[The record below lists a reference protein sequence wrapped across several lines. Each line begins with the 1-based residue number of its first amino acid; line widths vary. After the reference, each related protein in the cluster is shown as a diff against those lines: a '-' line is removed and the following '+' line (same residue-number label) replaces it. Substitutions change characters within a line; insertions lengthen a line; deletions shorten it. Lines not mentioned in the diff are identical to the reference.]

1 MSFYGTV
8 YYQLI
13 DTFNKVAMRNSS
25 IEEKSFPSNVV
36 TSDQQINA
44 IGRDAKL
51 NIEGGNRW
59 INFTKDTENNCFKVW
74 HATPDTTSSS
84 WVEGYQK
91 VDSTPAGAEVVELNP
106 GDCFKTFST
115 KYDAAGHIVPSSL
128 ETKYYKMP
136 KSEVEEELDVLKELV
151 GDKAKEGEEAT
162 GLCKEIAD
170 NTANIATNTADL
182 TLLKDVYGGDA
193 TETAY
198 ALFNSPWIT
207 GGEEGNSFKN
217 FPQYFGKIDSLIDT
231 CDAAAKSFA
240 AQNLLA
246 STEYD
251 PSIPLS
257 SVSKAVCMLATM
269 LQKLKLYCDTQDNE
283 AEATAAAA
291 STAVEALGK
300 LHGQT
305 SANLDT
311 LTAKHNAYETATNGE
326 IANIKTDLARV
337 EAEYKAADGA
347 LSARIDEVNGVLT
360 PLKTAYDTYVA
371 QNDDNISKINQEQG
385 IIKGAIG
392 ENKGAESTG
401 LYKIIYDGDA
411 AVSSSLTTFTN
422 TQTGINNDY
431 NSRISE
437 NTTQIGALNE
447 KIGSKTI
454 VDGAYSEV
462 SGVYVDIKTLDDKIV
477 GVNSTVEALKPD
489 VASLKTAVG
498 SPAIIEGE
506 GLEPSEATGLYKSVY
521 DINSEI
527 SSLKTIIGN
536 ETDSTG
542 LFDLIKSMQQEIANL
557 TSRIEALEAAAPE
570 NPEPTDPS
578 EPGEE
583 PDPSEPGEE
592 LDPSEPGE
600 EPETEGTDEPEEG
613 TEISEN

>member
-8 YYQLI
+8 YYQLV

-25 IEEKSFPSNVV
+25 IEEKSFPSSVV

-84 WVEGYQK
+84 WIEGYQK
-91 VDSTPAGAEVVELNP
+91 LDSAPTGAEVVELNP
-106 GDCFKTFST
+106 GDYFKTFST

-136 KSEVEEELDVLKELV
+136 KSEVEEELDILKELV
-151 GDKAKEGEEAT
+151 GEKADGDEEAT

-198 ALFNSPWIT
+198 ALFNSPWIV
-207 GGEEGNSFKN
+207 GEEGNLYKN
-217 FPQYFGKIDSLIDT
+217 FPQYFGKMDSLIDACNT
-231 CDAAAKSFA
+231 AANSFA
-240 AQNLLA
+240 AQNLLT
-246 STEYD
+246 STEYN

-257 SVSKAVCMLATM
+257 SVSGSVCMLATM

-283 AEATAAAA
+283 AEAAAAA
-291 STAVEALGK
+291 AGTAVEALGT

-305 SANLDT
+305 SANLNA

-326 IANIKTDLARV
+326 IATIKTDLARV
-337 EAEYKAADGA
+337 EAEYKSADVA
-347 LSARIDEVNGVLT
+347 LNARIDEVNGVLT
-360 PLKTAYDTYVA
+360 PLNTAYGAYVS
-371 QNDDNISKINQEQG
+371 QNDENILKINQEQG
-385 IIKGAIG
+385 AIKEIIG
-392 ENKGAESTG
+392 EDKEAESTG

-411 AVSSSLTTFTN
+411 AISSSLTTFTN
-422 TQTGINNDY
+422 AQTDINNDY

-447 KIGSKTI
+447 KIGSKT
-454 VDGAYSEV
+454 VTDGVYSEV
-462 SGVYVDIKTLDDKIV
+462 SGVYVDIKTLDDKIT
-477 GVNSTVEALKPD
+477 GVNSTVEALKPNI
-489 VASLKTAVG
+489 ASLTTAVG
-498 SPAIIEGE
+498 SPAIVEGE
-506 GLEPSEATGLYKSVY
+506 GLTPSEATGLYKNIY

-527 SSLKTIIGN
+527 SSLKTTIGD

-542 LFDLIKSMQQEIANL
+542 LFNLITSMQQEIASL
-557 TSRIEALEAAAPE
+557 KSRIEDLEAIVPE
-570 NPEPTDPS
+570 EPEPT
-578 EPGEE
+578 
-583 PDPSEPGEE
+583 
-592 LDPSEPGE
+592 EPGE
-600 EPETEGTDEPEEG
+600 EPETGETDDPGEG
-613 TEISEN
+613 TEVSES

>member
-25 IEEKSFPSNVV
+25 IEEKSFPSNIV

-128 ETKYYKMP
+128 EIKYYKMP

-170 NTANIATNTADL
+170 NTANIATNTEDL
-182 TLLKDVYGGDA
+182 TLLKDVYGGNA

-198 ALFNSPWIT
+198 ALFDTPWIV
-207 GGEEGNSFKN
+207 GEEGNLYKN
-217 FPQYFGKIDSLIDT
+217 FPQYFGKMDQLINT

-283 AEATAAAA
+283 AEAAAAA
-291 STAVEALGK
+291 AGTAVEALGK
-300 LHGQT
+300 LHAQT
-305 SANLDT
+305 SANLET

-337 EAEYKAADGA
+337 EAEYKAADGT
-347 LSARIDEVNGVLT
+347 LNARIDEVNGVLT
-360 PLKTAYDTYVA
+360 PLKTAYDAYVT
-371 QNDDNISKINQEQG
+371 QNDDNISKINQEQSE
-385 IIKGAIG
+385 IKGAIG
-392 ENKGAESTG
+392 ENKEAESTG

-422 TQTGINNDY
+422 TQIGINNDY

-437 NTTQIGALNE
+437 NTTQIGTLNE

-462 SGVYVDIKTLDDKIV
+462 SGVYVDIKTLDDKIA
-477 GVNSTVEALKPD
+477 GVNSTVETLKPD

-498 SPAIIEGE
+498 SPAIVEGE
-506 GLEPSEATGLYKSVY
+506 GLTPSEATGLYKNIY

-527 SSLKTIIGN
+527 SSLKTVIGD
-536 ETDSTG
+536 EADSTG
-542 LFDLIKSMQQEIANL
+542 LFNLIKSMQQEIANL
-557 TSRIEALEAAAPE
+557 TSRIEALEAAPPE
-570 NPEPTDPS
+570 D
-578 EPGEE
+578 
-583 PDPSEPGEE
+583 PDPSEPGE
-592 LDPSEPGE
+592 D
-600 EPETEGTDEPEEG
+600 PETGGTGEPEEG
-613 TEISEN
+613 TEASEN

>member
-25 IEEKSFPSNVV
+25 TEEKSFPSNIV

-59 INFTKDTENNCFKVW
+59 INFTKDTGNNCFKVW

-84 WVEGYQK
+84 WIEGYQK
-91 VDSTPAGAEVVELNP
+91 INSVPAGADIVELNP
-106 GDCFKTFST
+106 GDYFKTFST
-115 KYDAAGHIVPSSL
+115 KYDAAGHVVPNSL

-151 GDKAKEGEEAT
+151 GNKTEEGKEAA
-162 GLCKEIAD
+162 GLCKEIED
-170 NTANIATNTADL
+170 NTKNIATNTSDL
-182 TLLKDVYGGDA
+182 SLLKDVYGGSA

-198 ALFNSPWIT
+198 ALFSSPWVT
-207 GGEEGNSFKN
+207 NGGEGNTFKN
-217 FPQYFGKIDSLIDT
+217 FPQYFGKIDSLIDKCNT
-231 CDAAAKSFA
+231 AANSFA
-240 AQNLLA
+240 NQNLLS
-246 STEYD
+246 STEYN

-257 SVSKAVCMLATM
+257 SVSDSVCILATM
-269 LQKLKLYCDTQDNE
+269 LQKLKVYCDTQDNE

-305 SANLDT
+305 SANLET

-326 IANIKTDLARV
+326 IAAIKTGLASI
-337 EAEYKAADGA
+337 EAEYKAADGT
-347 LSARIDEVNGVLT
+347 LNARIDEVNGILT
-360 PLKTAYDTYVA
+360 PLKTAYDAYVA

-385 IIKGAIG
+385 AIKEIIG
-392 ENKGAESTG
+392 ENKAAESTG
-401 LYKIIYDGDA
+401 LYKIIYDGDS
-411 AVSSSLTTFTN
+411 AVSSSLTNFIN
-422 TQTGINNDY
+422 AQTDINNDY
-431 NSRISE
+431 DSRISE
-437 NTTQIGALNE
+437 NTAQVGALND

-462 SGVYVDIKTLDDKIV
+462 SGVYVDIKTLDDKIT
-477 GVNSTVEALKPD
+477 GVNSTVEALRPD
-489 VASLKTAVG
+489 VATLKTAVG
-498 SPAIIEGE
+498 SPAIVEGE
-506 GLEPSEATGLYKSVY
+506 GLTPSEATGLYKSVY

-527 SSLKTIIGN
+527 SSLKTTIGN

-542 LFDLIKSMQQEIANL
+542 LFNLIKSMQQEIANL
-557 TSRIEALEAAAPE
+557 TSRIETLEAAVPE
-570 NPEPTDPS
+570 ESEPTES
-578 EPGEE
+578 
-583 PDPSEPGEE
+583 
-592 LDPSEPGE
+592 
-600 EPETEGTDEPEEG
+600 EEG
-613 TEISEN
+613 TEASEN